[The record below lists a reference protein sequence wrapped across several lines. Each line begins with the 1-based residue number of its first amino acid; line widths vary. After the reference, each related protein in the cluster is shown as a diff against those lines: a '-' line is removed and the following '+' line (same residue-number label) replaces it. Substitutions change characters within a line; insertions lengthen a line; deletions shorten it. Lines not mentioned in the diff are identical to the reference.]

1 MLLVC
6 GRNWVILLV
15 ELPLLC
21 VYVCEC
27 VCVLSHSDVS
37 DTLQP
42 HGLCSLPGSSV
53 HLFSRQEYWSGLP
66 FPSPGVVQT
75 QGSTQS
81 LPVSPAWTGRFF
93 TPEPL
98 RKPPFTMCLAGRR
111 LLVSFNMFLCPPQFL
126 KCTYL
131 CLAVLGLCCCG
142 GFSPVAASGGY
153 SLFAKHRLL
162 TAVVSRVE
170 HGL

>member
-1 MLLVC
+1 MCASV
-6 GRNWVILLV
+6 
-15 ELPLLC
+15 
-21 VYVCEC
+21 C
-27 VCVLSHSDVS
+27 VCSVTQTCLTLCNPMDCVACQALLSM
-37 DTLQP
+37 
-42 HGLCSLPGSSV
+42 
-53 HLFSRQEYWSGLP
+53 LFSRQEYWSGLP

-162 TAVVSRVE
+162 TAVVSLVE